1 MQTIT
6 SMIIRTPLT
15 MLMIKMMIRWPSPP
29 SQQERTRQERKTWSI
44 ANSLFLTGLT
54 ITITITVTV
63 IILIVI
69 MITKMIITITNIT
82 KKGKAGNRTTM
93 ASHDIGQ
100 TRGGKFD
107 GDTKDDDDR

>member
-29 SQQERTRQERKTWSI
+29 SQQERTRQERKTWLI
-44 ANSLFLTGLT
+44 DNSLFLTGLICT
-54 ITITITVTV
+54 ITFV
-63 IILIVI
+63 ILIII

>member
-1 MQTIT
+1 
-6 SMIIRTPLT
+6 MIIRTTLT
-15 MLMIKMMIRWPSPP
+15 MSMIKMIIRWPSPP
-29 SQQERTRQERKTWSI
+29 SQQERTRQERKTWLI
-44 ANSLFLTGLT
+44 DNSLFLTGLIWT
-54 ITITITVTV
+54 ITFIIIIVIMITNV
-63 IILIVI
+63 III